1 MQRFI
6 NNWSAILLQPAAAAD
21 TEIVIAPELAAQLD
35 GLGAGDHYVITLAQ
49 RDETGN
55 ETAWEIVR
63 ATARAA
69 GTLTVLRQ
77 QEGTVA
83 PTFWPVGTLVSIRLT
98 RDWAESILLRL
109 AALESPP
116 EFALSIGVGA
126 DSETS
131 DRGFTLGGG
140 YGTCT
145 PASFTLQDFGEQQ
158 LTIVVFF
165 GDDFYLEFSGNQVP
179 QAALASVEVEGV
191 GTLLGSVAGYGYDSG
206 AQSTWFQWDGVGNV
220 WPDGESRTVTLRFNL

>member
-1 MQRFI
+1 MQRFL
-6 NNWSAILLQPAAAAD
+6 NNWSATLLQSAAAAD
-21 TEIVIAPELAAQLD
+21 TEIVVAPELAAQLD
-35 GLGAGDHYVITLAQ
+35 GLAAGDHYVITLAQ

-63 ATARAA
+63 ATARTA

-83 PTFWPVGTLVSIRLT
+83 PTSWPVGTLVSIRLT
-98 RDWAESILLRL
+98 RDWVESILLRL
-109 AALESPP
+109 AALEPP
-116 EFALSIGVGA
+116 PVFVLSIGVGA
-126 DSETS
+126 DSETA

-191 GTLLGSVAGYGYDSG
+191 GTLLGSAAGYGYDSG

-220 WPDGESRTVTLRFNL
+220 WAEGETRAVTLHFNP